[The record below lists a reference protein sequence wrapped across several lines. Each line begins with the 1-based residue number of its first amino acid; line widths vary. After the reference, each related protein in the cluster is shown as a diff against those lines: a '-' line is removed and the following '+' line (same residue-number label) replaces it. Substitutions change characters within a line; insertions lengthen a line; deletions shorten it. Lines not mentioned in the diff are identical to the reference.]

1 MGDHVCEGTDKGT
14 GKPMNDS
21 SDDGDRWDLLSEA
34 AGASD
39 IGPIASPIERE
50 LSSEGLDRTHA
61 VDGDKLGEIPS
72 GASSHQV
79 CLQGSPSLDTAEKVG
94 SAGSPL
100 GTPEPAS
107 NEIQGERKRIWIRSG
122 NDPLWTSASVFT
134 AEPLGSGKGLLEGEP
149 GDVLEP
155 DNADNA
161 RTDSDSVICP
171 QGVDIQFQAEFFDQ
185 FVEWTKRVQTS
196 CADYIPDTQTSPTAM
211 QANQTASLRS
221 NSPLKPHGTGL
232 IFPPRDSASVV
243 SESMAD
249 ERARTPRPSYLP
261 EGAEALRLRLGDFS
275 ESEFDDDVRVK
286 DYYPPKE

>member
-1 MGDHVCEGTDKGT
+1 MGDHVCEGTEKGT

-50 LSSEGLDRTHA
+50 LSSEGFDRSHA

-79 CLQGSPSLDTAEKVG
+79 CLQGSPSLDTAEKDG
-94 SAGSPL
+94 SVGSPL

-122 NDPLWTSASVFT
+122 ND
-134 AEPLGSGKGLLEGEP
+134 PLGSGKGLLEGEP

-161 RTDSDSVICP
+161 RTDSDSVIRP

-196 CADYIPDTQTSPTAM
+196 CADHIPDTQTSPTAM

-221 NSPLKPHGTGL
+221 NSPLKPYGTGL
-232 IFPPRDSASVV
+232 IFHPRDSASVV

-261 EGAEALRLRLGDFS
+261 EGAAALRLRLGDF
-275 ESEFDDDVRVK
+275 SEFDDDVRVK